1 MSVSVADILV
11 VIPLYNH
18 AATVRG
24 VVERVLQYH
33 LHMLVVDDGSTD
45 AGLTVLEG
53 LDIKVIRQ
61 AENRG
66 KGEALKTALHEAQ
79 RLGFSHII
87 TLDAD
92 DQHDP
97 ADLPRFISAVAI
109 DPHGII
115 VGKRDFEQ
123 ESIPRSSRFGRQ
135 FSNFWLRVQTGKS
148 LGDSQSGYRAYPV
161 NIVLGLP
168 LHEKHYSFEVEVL
181 VRAVW
186 AGVALYDVDINVFYP
201 PPEERISHFRGF
213 MDNFRLTLLNTKL
226 TLRSVA
232 PWPHR
237 KLVESGEV
245 EDKITVFHPLRSI
258 RTLVTE
264 NTTPLQ
270 LALAGAVGVFLGA
283 LPLLAFHT
291 IAILLFAGFFRL
303 NKVAAIGASQLC
315 MPPLV
320 PGICIEIGH
329 TLRYGHFLTE
339 ISLNTLGYQA
349 VDRLYEWFI
358 GSLLVGPLLALIVA
372 LFLYQVASIFKH
384 QAGGEDDVGEK

>member
-1 MSVSVADILV
+1 MSVSAADILV

-18 AATVRG
+18 AATVRE
-24 VVERVLQYH
+24 VVEGVLQLHPH
-33 LHMLVVDDGSTD
+33 LLVVDDGSTD
-45 AGLTVLEG
+45 AGARVLDG
-53 LDIKVIRQ
+53 LDIKVIRKP
-61 AENRG
+61 ENHG

-79 RLGFSHII
+79 QLGFSHII

-92 DQHDP
+92 GQHYPD
-97 ADLPRFISAVAI
+97 DLPNFIAAI
-109 DPHGII
+109 AADPCGII

-123 ESIPRSSRFGRQ
+123 SSIPGSSRFGRQ

-168 LHEKHYSFEVEVL
+168 LYEKHYSFEIEVL

-186 AGVALYDVDINVFYP
+186 AGVELHDVDIKVFYP
-201 PPEERISHFRGF
+201 TAEERISHFRGF
-213 MDNFRLTLLNTKL
+213 MDNFRLTVLNTKL

-245 EDKITVFHPLRSI
+245 EAKITVFHPLRSI

-264 NTTPLQ
+264 NTTPSQ
-270 LALAGAVGVFLGA
+270 LAVAGALGIFLGA

-291 IAILLFAGFFRL
+291 IAILLFSGFLRL

-320 PGICIEIGH
+320 PGLCIEVGH
-329 TLRYGHFLTE
+329 YLRHGRFLTE
-339 ISLNTLGYQA
+339 ISINTLGYQA
-349 VDRLYEWFI
+349 VDRLYEWLI
-358 GSLLVGPLLALIVA
+358 GSLLVGPLLALVVA
-372 LFLYQVASIFKH
+372 AFIYQVAAMFNRE
-384 QAGGEDDVGEK
+384 ADGEDCVEE

>member
-1 MSVSVADILV
+1 MGISGADHILV

-18 AATVRG
+18 AATVRD
-24 VVERVLQYH
+24 VVAGVLQ
-33 LHMLVVDDGSTD
+33 LHPHVLVVDDGSTD
-45 AGLTVLEG
+45 GGATVLDG

-87 TLDAD
+87 TIDAD
-92 DQHDP
+92 GQHYP
-97 ADLPRFISAVAI
+97 EDLPKFITAI
-109 DPHGII
+109 ATDPTGIV

-123 ESIPRSSRFGRQ
+123 ATIPGSSRFGRN

-148 LGDSQSGYRAYPV
+148 LGDTQSGYRAYPV

-168 LHEKHYSFEVEVL
+168 LYEKHYSFEVEVL

-186 AGVALYDVDINVFYP
+186 AGVSLHDVDIKVFYP
-201 PPEERISHFRGF
+201 TTEERISHFRGF
-213 MDNFRLTLLNTKL
+213 MDNFRLTILNTKL

-245 EDKITVFHPLRSI
+245 EVTVTILHPLRSI
-258 RTLVTE
+258 RTLLSE
-264 NTTPLQ
+264 NTTPGQ
-270 LALAGAVGVFLGA
+270 LAAAGALGIFLGA
-283 LPLLAFHT
+283 LPLLALHT
-291 IAILLFAGFFRL
+291 IVILLFSGFFRL
-303 NKVAAIGASQLC
+303 NKVASIGASQLC

-320 PGICIEIGH
+320 PALCIEVGH
-329 TLRYGHFLTE
+329 YLRHGKFLTE
-339 ISLNTLGYQA
+339 ISLQTLGYQA
-349 VDRLYEWFI
+349 VDRFYEWFI
-358 GSLLVGPLLALIVA
+358 GSLIVGPLLALVVA
-372 LFLYQVASIFKH
+372 AFVYLAATTFKRELSGDGC
-384 QAGGEDDVGEK
+384 GGE

>member
-1 MSVSVADILV
+1 MSVSSADILV

-18 AATVRG
+18 AATVRT
-24 VVERVLQYH
+24 VVEGVLQ
-33 LHMLVVDDGSTD
+33 LHPHVLVVDDGSTD
-45 AGLTVLEG
+45 AGAAVLDG

-61 AENRG
+61 TENRG
-66 KGEALKTALHEAQ
+66 KGEALKTAFHEAQ

-92 DQHDP
+92 GQHYP
-97 ADLPRFISAVAI
+97 EDLPKFIAAVAV
-109 DPHGII
+109 DPSGII

-123 ESIPRSSRFGRQ
+123 PSIPGSSRFGRN

-168 LHEKHYSFEVEVL
+168 LYEKHYSFEIEVL
-181 VRAVW
+181 VRAAW
-186 AGVALYDVDINVFYP
+186 AGVELHDVDIKVFYP
-201 PPEERISHFRGF
+201 TAEERISHFRGF
-213 MDNFRLTLLNTKL
+213 MDNFRLTVLNTKL

-245 EDKITVFHPLRSI
+245 EEKITIFHPLRSI

-264 NTTPLQ
+264 NTTPSQ
-270 LALAGAVGVFLGA
+270 LAIAGALGIFLGA

-291 IAILLFAGFFRL
+291 IAILLFAGFLRL

-320 PGICIEIGH
+320 PGLCIEVGH
-329 TLRYGHFLTE
+329 YLRHGNFLTE
-339 ISLNTLGYQA
+339 ISINTLGYQA
-349 VDRLYEWFI
+349 VDRLYEWLI

-372 LFLYQVASIFKH
+372 AFIYQVAVMFNR
-384 QAGGEDDVGEK
+384 QAAGDGCVGE